1 MRSLVF
7 AACMVLGLLSGSCS
21 ALPGALPGVLP
32 GAPGLESGWIAG
44 NQVTLLFDGPQ
55 TMQAM
60 EEAIRHAKHS
70 IHLETYIFD
79 QDAMGLRFAKLLME
93 RQRAGVTTR
102 IMYDAVGTLNTPQAF
117 FEQLRAAGIRLHAFN
132 PINPLRLSGPWLPNN
147 RDHRKILVVDGKLAF
162 TGGVNI
168 SASYS
173 RSSLFRSK
181 KRTAQANV
189 GWRDTHLRLQGPVVS
204 VLQAV
209 FLKTWNARNR
219 STPSDAGADAGLF
232 PTLRPAGNTTVR
244 VLASEPNGQAEIY
257 AAYLEAIAAA
267 KKSIHITSAYFV
279 PDGAMLGALLQAARR
294 GVEVRLILPGVQEGG
309 GLVFYASQ
317 ALFER
322 MLEGGIHIHQM
333 QIAVLHAKTA
343 VMDGKWSTVGSTN
356 LDTRSFLHNSEI
368 NVVMQGEAFGT
379 TMEAAFAE
387 DLRNSREVL
396 LSAWKKRPLKDRVK
410 EWLASSFGYWL

>member
-1 MRSLVF
+1 MRRLVG

-21 ALPGALPGVLP
+21 ALPVVLP
-32 GAPGLESGWIAG
+32 GAPGLQTGWIAG

-60 EEAIRHAKHS
+60 EEAIHHAKHS

-79 QDAMGLRFAKLLME
+79 QDAIGLRFALLLME
-93 RQRAGVTTR
+93 RQRAGVATR
-102 IMYDAVGTLNTPQAF
+102 IIYDAVGTLNTPQAF

-132 PINPLRLSGPWLPNN
+132 PINPLRLDGPWRPNN

-181 KRTAQANV
+181 KRTALANV
-189 GWRDTHLRLQGPVVS
+189 GWRDTHLRLQGPAVS
-204 VLQAV
+204 VLQAI
-209 FLKTWNARNR
+209 FLKTWNAHNPG
-219 STPSDAGADAGLF
+219 TPSDAGAASDAGLF
-232 PTLRPAGNTTVR
+232 PTLQPAGNTTVR

-267 KKSIHITSAYFV
+267 RKSIYITSAYFV
-279 PDGAMLGALLQAARR
+279 PDAAMLGALLQAARR

-317 ALFER
+317 SLFER

-343 VMDGKWSTVGSTN
+343 VIDGKWSTVGSTN
-356 LDTRSFLHNSEI
+356 LDTRSFLHNSEV

-379 TMEAAFAE
+379 TMQAAFAE
-387 DLRNSREVL
+387 DLRNSRAVL
-396 LSAWKKRPLKDRVK
+396 LNAWKEPPLKDRMK
-410 EWLASSFGYWL
+410 EWLASCFGYWL

>member
-1 MRSLVF
+1 MVF
-7 AACMVLGLLSGSCS
+7 CLLSGSCS
-21 ALPGALPGVLP
+21 ALPGDLQTALPGVLP

-55 TMQAM
+55 TMHAM
-60 EEAIRHAKHS
+60 EDAIRHAKHS

-102 IMYDAVGTLNTPQAF
+102 IIYDAVGTLNTPQAF

-132 PINPLRLSGPWLPNN
+132 PINPLQLNGPWLPNN

-168 SASYS
+168 SAAYS
-173 RSSLFRSK
+173 TGSLFRSK
-181 KRTAQANV
+181 KRTALANV
-189 GWRDTHLRLQGPVVS
+189 GWRDTHLRLQGPAVS

-209 FLKTWNARNR
+209 FLKTWNAHKRNTT
-219 STPSDAGADAGLF
+219 SGADAGLF

-257 AAYLEAIAAA
+257 AAYLVAIAAA
-267 KKSIHITSAYFV
+267 RKSIHITSAYFV
-279 PDGAMLGALLQAARR
+279 PDGAMLGALLQAVQR

-333 QIAVLHAKTA
+333 QVAVLHAKTA

-368 NVVMQGEAFGT
+368 NVVMQGETFGT

-387 DLRNSREVL
+387 DLRNTREVL
-396 LSAWKKRPLKDRVK
+396 SSAWKERPLKDRVK

>member
-1 MRSLVF
+1 MPCQNAVRHLVF
-7 AACMVLGLLSGSCS
+7 AAFMVLGLLSGSCS
-21 ALPGALPGVLP
+21 ALPGALP
-32 GAPGLESGWIAG
+32 ATPGLESGWIPG

-60 EEAIRHAKHS
+60 EDAIRHAKHS

-79 QDAMGLRFAKLLME
+79 QDAIGLRFAQLLIE

-102 IMYDAVGTLNTPQAF
+102 IIYDAIGTINTPQAF
-117 FEQLRAAGIRLHAFN
+117 FDQLRDAGISLYAYN

-168 SASYS
+168 SAAYS
-173 RSSLFRSK
+173 TSSLFRSK
-181 KRTAQANV
+181 SRAPQANV

-204 VLQAV
+204 VLQAI
-209 FLKTWNARNR
+209 FLKTWNAHN
-219 STPSDAGADAGLF
+219 SSAQSDADLF
-232 PTLRPAGNTTVR
+232 PTLAPAGNTTVR

-257 AAYLEAIAAA
+257 AAYLDAIAAA
-267 KKSIHITSAYFV
+267 KKSIYITSAYFV
-279 PDGAMLGALLQAARR
+279 PDGAMLGALLQAVQR

-309 GLVFYASQ
+309 GMVFYAGQSF
-317 ALFER
+317 FER

-368 NVVMQGEAFGT
+368 NVVMQGDAFAA

-387 DLRNSREVL
+387 DLRNTREVL
-396 LSAWKKRPLKDRVK
+396 LSAWKERPLKDRVK
-410 EWLASSFGYWL
+410 EWLASHFGYWL